1 MNEETLSPTRP
12 TNPKRLNARFG
23 GFINSRRYKMF
34 GIAEIAAL
42 LGSCVVFL
50 LVLFSYVYFVAPARA
65 RLKTA
70 EADRNRLQGNLQKLG
85 TMVDE
90 GKSTKQTVDEIAY
103 SLERFETVSLVNS
116 DEGRMQLYSELN
128 QLILKNGLWNSAGPS
143 YTALDPLGK
152 KVTPGK
158 SVNTKWQSVY
168 PGIGVLVTVEGPYQ
182 NVRRF
187 IQDIERSK
195 QFVIINQVE
204 LQKATAN
211 NSSVAAATP
220 EGGSGTRAS
229 LVSLQLNM
237 STYFQRSGSEPVSDA
252 SKEQ

>member
-1 MNEETLSPTRP
+1 MNEEPVLAPRP
-12 TNPKRLNARFG
+12 NNAKRLTARFDV
-23 GFINSRRYKMF
+23 FKDSRTNKMF
-34 GIAEIAAL
+34 GIAEISAL

-50 LVLFSYVYFVAPARA
+50 LALFSYIYFVAPART

-70 EADRNRLQGNLQKLG
+70 AADRSRLESNLKKLG

-90 GKSTKQTVDEIAY
+90 GKTTKQTVDEIAD
-103 SLERFETVSLVNS
+103 SLQRFETVSLVNT
-116 DEGRMQLYSELN
+116 DEGRMQLYAELN

-143 YTALDPLGK
+143 YTALDPLGTK
-152 KVTPGK
+152 ATPGK

-168 PGIGVLVTVEGPYQ
+168 PGIGVMVTVEGPYQ

-195 QFVIINQVE
+195 QFVIINQIE

-211 NSSVAAATP
+211 NSSASSTP

-237 STYFQRSGSEPVSDA
+237 STYFQRAGSEPVSDA

>member
-1 MNEETLSPTRP
+1 MNEEPLSPPRP
-12 TNPKRLNARFG
+12 TNSKRLNARFG
-23 GFINSRRYKMF
+23 AFTDSRRNKMF

-50 LVLFSYVYFVAPARA
+50 LVVFSYVYFVAPARA

-70 EADRNRLQGNLQKLG
+70 EADRSRLESNLKKLG
-85 TMVDE
+85 TMVDQ
-90 GKSTKQTVDEIAY
+90 GKTTKQTVDEIAD
-103 SLERFETVSLVNS
+103 SLERFETVSLVNT
-116 DEGRMQLYSELN
+116 DEGRMQLYAELN
-128 QLILKNGLWNSAGPS
+128 QLILKNGLWNSAGPT
-143 YTALDPLGK
+143 YTALDPLGT

-204 LQKATAN
+204 LQKATN
-211 NSSVAAATP
+211 NSSAAVATP

-237 STYFQRSGSEPVSDA
+237 STYFQRAGSDPVSDA